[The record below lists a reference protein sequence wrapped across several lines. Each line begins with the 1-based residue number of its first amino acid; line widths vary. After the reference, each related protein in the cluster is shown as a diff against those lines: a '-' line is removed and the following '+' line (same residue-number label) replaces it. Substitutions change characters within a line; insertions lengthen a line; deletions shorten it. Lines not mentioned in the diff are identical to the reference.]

1 MKWTE
6 HSLTEEQ
13 LQLTAQNPIFRS
25 VALSRL
31 AELLEREVLL
41 CSFRKDE
48 IIYSPDH
55 FEERIGLFL
64 SGTAV
69 AEKSKGTIILNT
81 FEAGSCFGVAT
92 LFSQS
97 KRYVTTIRAKSNCLV
112 AFLSGESMIR
122 LFREEPQISLN
133 YIAFLASRIHFLNR
147 KIDQFTAVS
156 AALAFGTGRTEQS
169 FPHACQLCKTGRDAG
184 FGQKLSLPRIGCT
197 GSRGAAEKRR
207 QTAGNHRYLSAGT
220 LVRAITPNYFCEKR
234 NYL

>member
-13 LQLTAQNPIFRS
+13 LQLAAQNPIFRS

-31 AELLEREVLL
+31 AKLLEREVLL

-69 AEKSKGTIILNT
+69 AEKSKGTVILNT

-97 KRYVTTIRAKSNCLV
+97 KRYVTTIRAKSDCLV

-156 AALAFGTGRTEQS
+156 AEEKLTLWLLEQAERSNPFHMPVSYAKLAEMLDLGRSSLYRAL
-169 FPHACQLCKTGRDAG
+169 DALEAEG
-184 FGQKLSLPRIGCT
+184 LLKKDGKLLEIT
-197 GSRGAAEKRR
+197 DI
-207 QTAGNHRYLSAGT
+207 SA
-220 LVRAITPNYFCEKR
+220 LEHWSER
-234 NYL
+234 

>member
-1 MKWTE
+1 MKRTE

-13 LQLTAQNPIFRS
+13 LQLAAQNPIFRS

-69 AEKSKGTIILNT
+69 AEKSKGTVILNT
-81 FEAGSCFGVAT
+81 FEAGSCYGVAT

-97 KRYVTTIRAKSNCLV
+97 KRYVTTIRAKSDCLV

-156 AALAFGTGRTEQS
+156 AEEKLTLWLLEQAERSNPFRMPVSYAKLAEMLDLGRSSLYRAL
-169 FPHACQLCKTGRDAG
+169 DALEAEG
-184 FGQKLSLPRIGCT
+184 LLKKDGKLLEIT
-197 GSRGAAEKRR
+197 DI
-207 QTAGNHRYLSAGT
+207 SA
-220 LVRAITPNYFCEKR
+220 LEHWSER
-234 NYL
+234 

>member
-1 MKWTE
+1 MKRTE

-13 LQLTAQNPIFRS
+13 LQLAAQNPIFRS

-69 AEKSKGTIILNT
+69 AEKSKGTVILNT
-81 FEAGSCFGVAT
+81 FEAGNCFGVAT

-97 KRYVTTIRAKSNCLV
+97 KCYVTTIRAKSNCLV

-156 AALAFGTGRTEQS
+156 AEEKLTLWLLAVDALEAEGLLKKDG
-169 FPHACQLCKTGRDAG
+169 
-184 FGQKLSLPRIGCT
+184 KLLEIT
-197 GSRGAAEKRR
+197 DI
-207 QTAGNHRYLSAGT
+207 SA
-220 LVRAITPNYFCEKR
+220 LEHWSER
-234 NYL
+234 

>member
-1 MKWTE
+1 MKRTE

-13 LQLTAQNPIFRS
+13 LQLAAQNPIFRS

-41 CSFRKDE
+41 CPFRKDE

-69 AEKSKGTIILNT
+69 AEKSKGTVILNT

-97 KRYVTTIRAKSNCLV
+97 KRYVTTIRAKSDCLV

-156 AALAFGTGRTEQS
+156 AEEKLTLWLLEQAERS
-169 FPHACQLCKTGRDAG
+169 NPFRMPVSYA
-184 FGQKLSLPRIGCT
+184 KLSEMLDLGR
-197 GSRGAAEKRR
+197 SSLYRELDALEAEGLLKKDGKLLEI
-207 QTAGNHRYLSAGT
+207 TDISA
-220 LVRAITPNYFCEKR
+220 LEHWSER
-234 NYL
+234 